1 MKYTESKNQQ
11 LSRSL
16 ATYLEMMS
24 RQMRDER
31 INGTVA
37 GLPHVLLIICQGQ
50 MITGNDFSNTRR
62 MLGRAVS
69 QFPDLYIIF
78 VANSERLVEDL
89 LYGTN
94 SYGAQRNA
102 QYFFI
107 TENSIDIA
115 RFEERLLNILQP
127 LPRRI
132 VAPHCKD
139 DRSHHN
145 GDHPKK

>member
-1 MKYTESKNQQ
+1 MV
-11 LSRSL
+11 
-16 ATYLEMMS
+16 S
-24 RQMRDER
+24 RQIRDER
-31 INGTVA
+31 NNGTVA
-37 GLPHVLLIICQGQ
+37 GLSHVLLIICQGQ
-50 MITGNDFSNTRR
+50 MIAGNDFSNTRR

-94 SYGAQRNA
+94 SYGEQRNV
-102 QYFFI
+102 QYFLI
-107 TENSIDIA
+107 REHSIDIV

-139 DRSHHN
+139 NRSHHN
-145 GDHPKK
+145 GDQPIKCVNVN